1 GGELLQVHVVI
12 SDDTLFS
19 IANTYQSD
27 VNTIIAVNELH
38 TTNLVIGQALV
49 IPIVGQYYFVQPG
62 DSLFKIANSFNLSTE
77 ELARVNNIS
86 PSMMLPVGLRIYIPP
101 LTKEEITSFAY
112 VEPIGESVSLENAVR
127 ETAPLLTFLAP
138 FSYRVNRD
146 GTLNPP
152 PLNQFQ
158 EISGNNQTSMSLVV
172 TNLEGP
178 TFNSEL
184 AHILLTVQ
192 AVQDKLIDEV
202 INIAKEEGFQDVH
215 FDFEFIPEDDREA
228 YNNF

>member
-1 GGELLQVHVVI
+1 
-12 SDDTLFS
+12 
-19 IANTYQSD
+19 
-27 VNTIIAVNELH
+27 
-38 TTNLVIGQALV
+38 
-49 IPIVGQYYFVQPG
+49 
-62 DSLFKIANSFNLSTE
+62 
-77 ELARVNNIS
+77 
-86 PSMMLPVGLRIYIPP
+86 
-101 LTKEEITSFAY
+101 
-112 VEPIGESVSLENAVR
+112 
-127 ETAPLLTFLAP
+127 
-138 FSYRVNRD
+138 NRD

-215 FDFEFIPEDDREA
+215 FDFEFISAYHREA
-228 YNNF
+228 YCHFLCKFACSLHHECLLLSTAIAPKTSSTQSGLLYEAHDYASHGEIADFTVLMSYEWGYSAGPPLPVSP